1 MAELLMDGIE
11 KKYDGGSFAV
21 KNFDLQI
28 KDKEF
33 VVFVGPSG
41 CGKSTVLRMIAGL
54 EKATAGSIYIDG
66 KVLDKKMAANG
77 DIAMVFQNYALYPHM
92 SVYDNIAY
100 SMKIKKVPK
109 RQIKENVEKVANML
123 GLKEVLKRKPGQ
135 LSGGQKQRV
144 AIGKALIRTPKI
156 FLMDEPLSNLDAKL
170 RAQMRVELADLH
182 KRLGTT
188 TIYVT
193 HDQTEA
199 MTLGTRIVVM
209 KDGFIRQADTPS
221 AIYEDPAD
229 LFVAGF
235 IGSPSMN
242 FMEGTIHKNGEGADF
257 VLASGQKLEIPKQ
270 KAEIMVERYHNK
282 KVILGIRPEHFS
294 EKFKK
299 ENANLSA
306 DRCGL
311 TGTIVV
317 KEMLG
322 AESIFYLKERSAL
335 EFSARL
341 SVETQGRPGDELRLY
356 VDMNRVHFFDT
367 KTEKNI
373 FYHGGQQ

>member
-11 KKYDGGSFAV
+11 KKYDGGSFAI

-109 RQIKENVEKVANML
+109 RQIKENVEKVADML

-144 AIGKALIRTPKI
+144 AIGKALIRTPKV

-170 RAQMRVELADLH
+170 RTQMRMEIKELYKHSDA
-182 KRLGTT
+182 TFV
-188 TIYVT
+188 YVT
-193 HDQTEA
+193 HVQTEA
-199 MTLGTRIVVM
+199 MTLGT
-209 KDGFIRQADTPS
+209 
-221 AIYEDPAD
+221 
-229 LFVAGF
+229 
-235 IGSPSMN
+235 
-242 FMEGTIHKNGEGADF
+242 
-257 VLASGQKLEIPKQ
+257 
-270 KAEIMVERYHNK
+270 
-282 KVILGIRPEHFS
+282 
-294 EKFKK
+294 
-299 ENANLSA
+299 
-306 DRCGL
+306 
-311 TGTIVV
+311 
-317 KEMLG
+317 
-322 AESIFYLKERSAL
+322 
-335 EFSARL
+335 
-341 SVETQGRPGDELRLY
+341 
-356 VDMNRVHFFDT
+356 
-367 KTEKNI
+367 
-373 FYHGGQQ
+373 

>member
-1 MAELLMDGIE
+1 MRR
-11 KKYDGGSFAV
+11 
-21 KNFDLQI
+21 
-28 KDKEF
+28 
-33 VVFVGPSG
+33 P
-41 CGKSTVLRMIAGL
+41 
-54 EKATAGSIYIDG
+54 KA
-66 KVLDKKMAANG
+66 
-77 DIAMVFQNYALYPHM
+77 
-92 SVYDNIAY
+92 
-100 SMKIKKVPK
+100 
-109 RQIKENVEKVANML
+109 
-123 GLKEVLKRKPGQ
+123 
-135 LSGGQKQRV
+135 
-144 AIGKALIRTPKI
+144 

-322 AESIFYLKERSAL
+322 AESIFYLKERSSL

>member
-109 RQIKENVEKVANML
+109 RQIKENVEKVADML

-144 AIGKALIRTPKI
+144 AIVRALCMHPDILLFDEVTAALDPEMVREVLDVMLGLAKQGRTMLI
-156 FLMDEPLSNLDAKL
+156 
-170 RAQMRVELADLH
+170 
-182 KRLGTT
+182 
-188 TIYVT
+188 VT
-193 HDQTEA
+193 HEMQFARAVAD
-199 MTLGTRIVVM
+199 RIV
-209 KDGFIRQADTPS
+209 
-221 AIYEDPAD
+221 
-229 LFVAGF
+229 
-235 IGSPSMN
+235 
-242 FMEGTIHKNGEGADF
+242 
-257 VLASGQKLEIPKQ
+257 
-270 KAEIMVERYHNK
+270 
-282 KVILGIRPEHFS
+282 
-294 EKFKK
+294 
-299 ENANLSA
+299 
-306 DRCGL
+306 
-311 TGTIVV
+311 
-317 KEMLG
+317 
-322 AESIFYLKERSAL
+322 
-335 EFSARL
+335 
-341 SVETQGRPGDELRLY
+341 
-356 VDMNRVHFFDT
+356 FFDGGHIVEEGKPEEFFINP
-367 KTEKNI
+367 KTERAKKFLDI
-373 FYHGGQQ
+373 FEFDSIK

>member
-11 KKYDGGSFAV
+11 KKYDGGSFAI

-109 RQIKENVEKVANML
+109 RQIKENVEKVADML

-144 AIGKALIRTPKI
+144 AIGKALIRTPKV

-170 RAQMRVELADLH
+170 RTQMRMEIKELYKHSDA
-182 KRLGTT
+182 TFV
-188 TIYVT
+188 YVT

-199 MTLGTRIVVM
+199 MTLGTKIVVLNNG
-209 KDGFIRQADTPS
+209 KIQQASTPKEL
-221 AIYEDPAD
+221 YNKPAN
-229 LFVAGF
+229 LFVAQF
-235 IGSPSMN
+235 IGTPQMN
-242 FMEGTIHKNGEGADF
+242 VWKAKVVQEKKNVMLFIGGLVIAGRLMGEDF
-257 VLASGQKLEIPKQ
+257 AVEIPVAAKTPD
-270 KAEIMVERYHNK
+270 KAPAPIPMTTPQEQSFAQPDMSQFRKPDNAEPVMSQSVVEPEIPQQTEPIEPPTETAEQPVEQTAPEKCPHCGSELKSGAKFCSVCGNK
-282 KVILGIRPEHFS
+282 V
-294 EKFKK
+294 
-299 ENANLSA
+299 
-306 DRCGL
+306 
-311 TGTIVV
+311 
-317 KEMLG
+317 
-322 AESIFYLKERSAL
+322 
-335 EFSARL
+335 
-341 SVETQGRPGDELRLY
+341 
-356 VDMNRVHFFDT
+356 
-367 KTEKNI
+367 
-373 FYHGGQQ
+373 